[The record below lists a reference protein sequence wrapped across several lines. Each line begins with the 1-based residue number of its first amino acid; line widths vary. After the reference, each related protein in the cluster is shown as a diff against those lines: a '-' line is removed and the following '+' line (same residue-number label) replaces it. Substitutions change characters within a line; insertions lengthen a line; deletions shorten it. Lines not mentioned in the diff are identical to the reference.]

1 MNQQPSSIEVYEP
14 IHSDN
19 DGGRS
24 ALVNALARLV
34 VRQAC
39 DVVGQEDTHQ
49 QRKAG

>member
-14 IHSDN
+14 ISSEN
-19 DGGRS
+19 NGGRA
-24 ALVNALARLV
+24 ALVHALARLI

-39 DVVGQEDTHQ
+39 DVVGQEDMHQ